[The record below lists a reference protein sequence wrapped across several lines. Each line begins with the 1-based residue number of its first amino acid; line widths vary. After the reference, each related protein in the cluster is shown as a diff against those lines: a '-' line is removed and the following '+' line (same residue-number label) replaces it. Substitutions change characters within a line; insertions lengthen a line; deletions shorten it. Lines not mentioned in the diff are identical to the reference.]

1 MTAERRGGAVRRS
14 GGTTAGAAYEQLRR
28 MIITTRLHPG
38 ERLDEGALM
47 AKLGVGRTP
56 LRDAIRTLAHEGLV
70 EIVPRR
76 ATIVSPITV
85 DDLEQIFE
93 VRLAIEGVVAQG
105 VIRHLKTNTVTR
117 ADELLRRASAQQESA
132 SDVEI
137 DQAMHELLVEGA
149 QNRFLTEFYRRLA
162 ASSLRLLYL
171 TECGMESRAEQITT
185 LQRVTD
191 ALTRK
196 SAVELEA
203 VLREHVMDFRRRVQR
218 SVDRRASWSYLT
230 GELELGADRDA

>member
-1 MTAERRGGAVRRS
+1 MTVERPSGAVRRS
-14 GGTTAGAAYEQLRR
+14 RGTTAGAAYEQLRR
-28 MIITTRLHPG
+28 MIITTRLRPG

-76 ATIVSPITV
+76 VTIVSPITV

-117 ADELLRRASAQQESA
+117 ADELLRRASARQESA

-171 TECGMESRAEQITT
+171 TECGMESRTEQITT

-196 SAVELEA
+196 SAVDLEA

-230 GELELGADRDA
+230 GELELGVDRDG

>member
-1 MTAERRGGAVRRS
+1 MRRS